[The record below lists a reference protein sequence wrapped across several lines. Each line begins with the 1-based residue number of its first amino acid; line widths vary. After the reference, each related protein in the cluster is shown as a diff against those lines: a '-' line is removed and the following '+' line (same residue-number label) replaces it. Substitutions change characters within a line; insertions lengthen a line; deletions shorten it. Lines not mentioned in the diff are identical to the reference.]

1 MNTKRVSLILAVL
14 MAALVLSSCAG
25 GAAARGSTW
34 PGLAADAE
42 NAYLA
47 DGAQLFAVRLSD
59 GAEQWKFPAKPDAKT
74 AFYATPDL
82 LEDGR
87 LVIGSAGT
95 DHCLYVIDG
104 SQVDQAT
111 GSPAATCAFSGALDR
126 WIAAPLVVDNMAYAP
141 NNDGF
146 LYAVDLASNKLAW
159 SVQIGGGGH
168 LWSTP
173 LMHEG
178 MLYVS
183 SLDHYLYMVD
193 PASHKVTNKV
203 DLGGSV
209 TSAPAI
215 SADGKTL
222 FVGTFASKVFAL
234 DAASLKV
241 LWEKPTQDWAWGSPV
256 VSEKA
261 LYVGDLDGQLYA
273 LDTATGSP
281 LWNVKPDGP
290 ITGSPLMAGDKLVV
304 TTESGTVYA
313 FDAQGEKAWD
323 ATIKGKIY
331 TPAVQGGDLILVAPL
346 ATGAEYILTALNA
359 NGKVVWNYPTK

>member
-1 MNTKRVSLILAVL
+1 MNTKRVSLILVAL

-25 GAAARGSTW
+25 GAASRGSTW

-42 NAYLA
+42 AAYLA
-47 DGAQLFAVRLSD
+47 DGAQLIAVRLSD
-59 GAEQWKFPAKPDAKT
+59 GAELWKYPAKADAKT
-74 AFYATPDL
+74 AFYATPDV

-111 GSPAATCAFSGALDR
+111 GAPAAACAFSGALDR
-126 WIAAPLVVDNMAYAP
+126 WIAAPLVVENVAYAP

-146 LYAVDLASNKLAW
+146 LYAVDLAASKLLW

-173 LMHEG
+173 VMHEG
-178 MLYVS
+178 RLYIS
-183 SLDHYLYMVD
+183 SLDHFLYVVD
-193 PASHKVTNKV
+193 PASHKVVNKV
-203 DLGGSV
+203 DLGGSI
-209 TSAPAI
+209 TGAPAV
-215 SADGKTL
+215 SADGKSL
-222 FVGTFASKVFAL
+222 YVGTFASKVFAL

-241 LWEKPTQDWAWGSPV
+241 LWEKPTQDWAWGSPIAL
-256 VSEKA
+256 EEA

-273 LDTATGSP
+273 LDPATGNP

-290 ITGSPLMAGDKLVV
+290 ITGSPLVAGENVIV

-313 FDAQGEKAWD
+313 FDAQGEHAWD
-323 ATIKGKIY
+323 ATINGKIY

-346 ATGAEYILTALNA
+346 ASGAEYVLTALNA
-359 NGKVVWNYPTK
+359 DGKVVWNYPTK